1 MVSMT
6 MIFLST
12 KIRFSFFC
20 LLFIGI
26 WLFPL
31 SVSAN
36 AMPSTWAGTGGLEL
50 WVAEDCPVEVERER
64 LTLRLDGRKTRYT
77 LGCGIEAVYTLHNP
91 ADTACSF
98 PAVFPVVLA
107 DGQPE
112 PGAEAVR
119 LDGEPLDF
127 EIRSVSHPEE
137 EIWDGLTAEELLE
150 GVVPTDSGRE
160 DGAQV
165 RLLLFQLELGP
176 GETRQLSV
184 ETGMLAFMEQERL
197 GYLPLST
204 RYTFYYFLS
213 PAQYWAD
220 FGEICIDLRLSD
232 AAPLL
237 SDSSLD
243 LFPVAPGRYLYR
255 GGSLPEGELV
265 FTVRSSYLMTA
276 VIWLNRLG
284 IAAALVLI
292 IRKSL
297 HRIRRGKIN
306 KRV

>member
-1 MVSMT
+1 MKRVGA
-6 MIFLST
+6 FLLLLAL
-12 KIRFSFFC
+12 FC
-20 LLFIGI
+20 L
-26 WLFPL
+26 FPA

-36 AMPSTWAGTGGLEL
+36 AMPSTWDGTGGLEL
-50 WVAEDCPVEVERER
+50 RAAEDCPVEVERER

-77 LGCGIEAVYTLHNP
+77 LGCGIEAVYTLYNP

-112 PGAEAVR
+112 PDAEAVR

-150 GVVPTDSGRE
+150 GAVPADSGRE

-184 ETGMLAFMEQERL
+184 ETGMLAFMEQERW

-204 RYTFYYFLS
+204 RYTFYYYLS
-213 PAQYWAD
+213 PARYWAD

-243 LFPVAPGRYLYR
+243 FFPVAPGRYFYR

-276 VIWLNRLG
+276 VIWMNRLG
-284 IAAALVLI
+284 VLVCLAIIARRVYLWG
-292 IRKSL
+292 KG
-297 HRIRRGKIN
+297 RRG
-306 KRV
+306 R

>member
-1 MVSMT
+1 MKRVGA
-6 MIFLST
+6 FLLLLAL
-12 KIRFSFFC
+12 FC
-20 LLFIGI
+20 L
-26 WLFPL
+26 FPV

-50 WVAEDCPVEVERER
+50 RAAEDCPVEVERER

-77 LGCGIEAVYTLHNP
+77 LGCGIEAVYTLYNP

-112 PGAEAVR
+112 PDAEAVR

-150 GVVPTDSGRE
+150 GAVPADAGRE

-176 GETRQLSV
+176 GERRQLSV
-184 ETGMLAFMEQERL
+184 ETGMLAFMEQERW
-197 GYLPLST
+197 GYLPLTT
-204 RYTFYYFLS
+204 RYTFYYYLS
-213 PAQYWAD
+213 PARYWAD

-237 SDSSLD
+237 SDSSLPF
-243 LFPVAPGRYLYR
+243 FPVASGRYLYR

-284 IAAALVLI
+284 IAVCLAVALRELVRRMVL
-292 IRKSL
+292 
-297 HRIRRGKIN
+297 RG
-306 KRV
+306 R